1 MFMPRDGVL
10 RSGILGMGAYSYVA
24 YDKIALFYIE
34 LSESS
39 SKYCFS

>member
-1 MFMPRDGVL
+1 MLMPRDGVL

-24 YDKIALFYIE
+24 YDKNALFYME

-39 SKYCFS
+39 SKN